1 MLLQFESDF
10 EEQDKWH
17 GYSQNNDFKTF
28 MLLFEKDFP
37 NMAASRYEQ
46 NEAFFVRLFQEPDM
60 MKQIMETLGTVLYE
74 KLKKKSDVVYS
85 FEPKVS
91 MVAEDVRYG
100 KE

>member
-1 MLLQFESDF
+1 
-10 EEQDKWH
+10 
-17 GYSQNNDFKTF
+17 

-74 KLKKKSDVVYS
+74 KLKKSDVVYS

>member
-1 MLLQFESDF
+1 
-10 EEQDKWH
+10 
-17 GYSQNNDFKTF
+17 

-46 NEAFFVRLFQEPDM
+46 NEEFFVRMFKEPDM
-60 MKQIMETLGTVLYE
+60 MKQIMETLGAVLYE
-74 KLKKKSDVVYS
+74 KLKRKSDVVYS

-91 MVAEDVRYG
+91 MVAEDISYG

>member
-1 MLLQFESDF
+1 M
-10 EEQDKWH
+10 H
-17 GYSQNNDFKTF
+17 
-28 MLLFEKDFP
+28 
-37 NMAASRYEQ
+37 RI
-46 NEAFFVRLFQEPDM
+46 M

-74 KLKKKSDVVYS
+74 KLKKSDVVYS

>member
-1 MLLQFESDF
+1 
-10 EEQDKWH
+10 
-17 GYSQNNDFKTF
+17 

-46 NEAFFVRLFQEPDM
+46 NEEFFVSMFKEPDM

-74 KLKKKSDVVYS
+74 KLKRKSDIIYS
-85 FEPKVS
+85 LERQMS
-91 MVAEDVRYG
+91 MVAEDVSYG